1 MSASALDMNSLLG
14 ECVLVGSERDKG
26 REEGVG
32 ENRTLNSRSVC
43 LYSVFSFSSSQLR
56 STPPYAWF
64 YLRFLVLKRSL
75 SFLLSQ

>member
-1 MSASALDMNSLLG
+1 MSASALDINSLLG

-43 LYSVFSFSSSQLR
+43 LYSVFSFS
-56 STPPYAWF
+56 WF